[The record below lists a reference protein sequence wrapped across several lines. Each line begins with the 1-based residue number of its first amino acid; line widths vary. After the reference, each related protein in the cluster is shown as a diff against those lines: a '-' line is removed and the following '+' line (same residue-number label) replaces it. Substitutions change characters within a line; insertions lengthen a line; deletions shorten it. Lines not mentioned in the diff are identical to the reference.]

1 MTNIKMISV
10 KVPVELVEKLKEIA
24 ERNERSVS
32 AEVRVAIKEYLA
44 KIGGDYEPDKEQGQT
59 PQTK

>member
-1 MTNIKMISV
+1 MKLIGVKM
-10 KVPVELVEKLKEIA
+10 PQELVEQVKRVA

-32 AEVRVAIKEYLA
+32 AEVRVAIKEHLA

-59 PQTK
+59 PPTK